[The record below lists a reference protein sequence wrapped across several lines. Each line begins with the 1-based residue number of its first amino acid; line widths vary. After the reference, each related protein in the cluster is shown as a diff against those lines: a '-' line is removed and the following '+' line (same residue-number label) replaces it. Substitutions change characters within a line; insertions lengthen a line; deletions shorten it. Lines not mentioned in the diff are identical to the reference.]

1 LSRRLGKAFRYAD
14 LPTDDRLISYFLWL
28 EPEQAYGLLAPD
40 LRRQLEA
47 DDLFAPMR
55 ETLSRLPKSAT
66 PLDKMLT
73 LECKHFLTDHN
84 LNYTDKMGMATGV
97 EVRVPL
103 LDLDLVRLAGSL
115 PSDIKQK
122 GREGK
127 WIFKKAMEPYLP
139 HDIIYRPKTGFGVP
153 LRNWLQGRLKP
164 LVDEVLSPASLVK
177 RGIFDPQ
184 AVARL
189 IQADRS
195 GRVDAAYTLFG
206 IVCMELWCKQYLDGN
221 FALDG

>member
-1 LSRRLGKAFRYAD
+1 AM
-14 LPTDDRLISYFLWL
+14 
-28 EPEQAYGLLAPD
+28 
-40 LRRQLEA
+40 

-55 ETLSRLPKSAT
+55 ETLSRLPSDVT

-84 LNYTDKMGMATGV
+84 LNYTDKMGMAAGV

-164 LVDEVLSPASLVK
+164 LVDEVLSPASLLQ
-177 RGIFDPQ
+177 RGIFDPE

-189 IQADRS
+189 IEADRS
-195 GRVDAAYTLFG
+195 GRIDAAYTLFG

-221 FALDG
+221 FALDR